1 MVSYCSSS
9 ISKTLSLTIF
19 AQLTIRHRQT
29 DSRISMAMTT
39 LMLCIGRKNPM
50 LYRPIGL
57 PSLPVSCAVDAYM
70 LLSLP
75 ECEGDFLV
83 TGQLHPHWNGVNP
96 NFSPHPTAVPAD
108 GCIVACNSF
117 EMPASVPPQ
126 SRSRRK
132 LRFLEAEK
140 IVCGTELGLR
150 LPSALCPPS
159 DRKNFEGYRVGCWVY
174 RPPSDRQ
181 HIF

>member
-75 ECEGDFLV
+75 ECEGGLPGHWSAASPLEWCKPQLLPPLLYPRMVVLLRV
-83 TGQLHPHWNGVNP
+83 T
-96 NFSPHPTAVPAD
+96 
-108 GCIVACNSF
+108 
-117 EMPASVPPQ
+117 
-126 SRSRRK
+126 R
-132 LRFLEAEK
+132 LR
-140 IVCGTELGLR
+140 CP
-150 LPSALCPPS
+150 LPSLPRVEAGENCDS
-159 DRKNFEGYRVGCWVY
+159 WKRKK
-174 RPPSDRQ
+174 
-181 HIF
+181 

>member
-1 MVSYCSSS
+1 V
-9 ISKTLSLTIF
+9 
-19 AQLTIRHRQT
+19 
-29 DSRISMAMTT
+29 
-39 LMLCIGRKNPM
+39 
-50 LYRPIGL
+50 
-57 PSLPVSCAVDAYM
+57 

-75 ECEGDFLV
+75 ECEGDFLI

-96 NFSPHPTAVPAD
+96 NSPPTAVPAD

-132 LRFLEAEK
+132 LQFLEAEK

-181 HIF
+181 QIFLKMFLVPSWVYVYPRSSPFLWNVAYSPSPLVRGTNRTLKPTQDYGIVSPLVLNAPLI